1 MSVSSRVSFPFPV
14 FTSTFT
20 TLIESDWFNSISYN
34 VRKTHCRIETIP
46 TGFLP
51 HMVKQTKLVP
61 AARPFLKW
69 AGGKTQLLDEFSK
82 RLPEELKGKEITKYV
97 EPFIGGGAVFFYLNR
112 NFSFDQCCICDVNQE
127 LILSYRVIQKSVKK
141 LISDLEILETA
152 YLSKNDKK
160 REEFYYEIR
169 DSFNK
174 NLTEIDFKKY
184 NVAWIERTA
193 QIIFLNR
200 TCYNGLFRVN
210 RKGEFNVPFGKYK
223 NPDILNEDNLKDVA
237 TLLKTTKILLGDF
250 TQCGKFIDKHSF
262 VYFDP
267 PYRPLNQTSSFT
279 SYSKNGFN
287 ESDQVRL
294 VEFFKEIDAK
304 GAKIMLSNSDP
315 KNENPNDSFFDDLF
329 SEYYI
334 NRVPAKRRINCN
346 GSRRGNINE
355 LIITNYPQKKT

>member
-1 MSVSSRVSFPFPV
+1 
-14 FTSTFT
+14 
-20 TLIESDWFNSISYN
+20 
-34 VRKTHCRIETIP
+34 
-46 TGFLP
+46 
-51 HMVKQTKLVP
+51 MVKQTKLIP

-82 RLPEELKGKEITKYV
+82 RLPVELKGKKITKYV
-97 EPFIGGGAVFFYLNR
+97 EPFIGGGAFFFYLNR
-112 NFSFDQCCICDVNQE
+112 NYAFDHCYICDVNEE

-141 LISDLEILETA
+141 LISQLETIESD
-152 YLSKNDKK
+152 YLSINEKK
-160 REEFYYEIR
+160 REEFYYRIR
-169 DSFNK
+169 DTFNQK
-174 NLTEIDFKKY
+174 LPEINFRKY
-184 NVAWIERTA
+184 NTEWIERTS

-210 RKGEFNVPFGKYK
+210 RKGEFNVPFGRYK

-250 TQCGKFIDKHSF
+250 TQCGKFVDEHTF

-287 ESDQVRL
+287 ESDQMRL
-294 VEFFKEIDAK
+294 VDFFKELDAK

-315 KNENPNDSFFDDLF
+315 KNEHPNDSFFDDLF
-329 SEYYI
+329 SEYCI
-334 NRVPAKRRINCN
+334 QRVPAKRMINCN

-355 LIITNYPQKKT
+355 LIITNYPQ

>member
-1 MSVSSRVSFPFPV
+1 MKANIGVKKP
-14 FTSTFT
+14 
-20 TLIESDWFNSISYN
+20 I
-34 VRKTHCRIETIP
+34 RIDPPPMT
-46 TGFLP
+46 
-51 HMVKQTKLVP
+51 KQTKLVP

-69 AGGKTQLLDEFSK
+69 AGGKTQLLDEFAK
-82 RLPEELKGKEITKYV
+82 RLPTGLKGKSIIKYV
-97 EPFIGGGAVFFYLNR
+97 EPFIGGGAVYFYLNR
-112 NFSFDQCCICDVNQE
+112 NFYFEKCYICDVNQE
-127 LILSYRVIQKSVKK
+127 LILSYRVIQKDLKK
-141 LISDLEILETA
+141 LNAELEILESD
-152 YLSKNDKK
+152 YLSKNEQK

-169 DSFNK
+169 DDFNHK
-174 NLTEIDFKKY
+174 LTEINFKKY
-184 NVAWIERTA
+184 NADWIERTS

-210 RKGEFNVPFGKYK
+210 QKGEFNVPFGRYK

-237 TLLKTTKILLGDF
+237 TLLKTTRILLGDF
-250 TQCGKFIDKHSF
+250 TQCGKFVDKHTF

-279 SYSKNGFN
+279 SYSKNGF
-287 ESDQVRL
+287 SDTDQVRL
-294 VEFFKEIDAK
+294 VKFFKELDAK

-315 KNENPNDSFFDDLF
+315 KNENPEDSFFDDLF

-334 NRVPAKRRINCN
+334 ERVPAKRMINCN